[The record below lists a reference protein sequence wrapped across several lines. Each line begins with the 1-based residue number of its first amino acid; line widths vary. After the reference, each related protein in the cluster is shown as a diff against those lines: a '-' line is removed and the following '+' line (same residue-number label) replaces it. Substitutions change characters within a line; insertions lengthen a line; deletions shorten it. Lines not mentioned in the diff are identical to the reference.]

1 MNDLEGR
8 GGICGVD
15 EAGRGPVLGPLVVAA
30 VSATDQESLKVL
42 GVKDSKELSRAR
54 REAIYHEIVSSFP
67 YRIVVREAAQ
77 IDQDRRTMSLN
88 ELELRMFAE
97 AVGPLAAIRVYA
109 DCADVNESSFGQRL
123 QALLPSGMDVIS
135 RHKADRDYPVVSAAS
150 ILAKVTRDR
159 LMDDLSHSMGVD
171 MGSGYPSD
179 PKTISFLEKWIN
191 DKGNPPPCARASWE
205 TTRRLL
211 AHKRLSRITDW

>member
-1 MNDLEGR
+1 MIGFDFKTP
-8 GGICGVD
+8 ICGVD

-30 VSATDQESLKVL
+30 VSAPDQESLRAL

-54 REAIYHEIVSSFP
+54 RETIYRDIVSSFP
-67 YRIVVREAAQ
+67 YRVVIREAMQ
-77 IDQDRRTMSLN
+77 IDIDRQTMSLN
-88 ELELRMFAE
+88 ELEIMMFAD
-97 AVGPLAAIRVYA
+97 AAGPLSANRVYA
-109 DCADVNESSFGQRL
+109 DCADVDEFSFGQRL
-123 QALLPSGMDVIS
+123 RSMLPAGTEVVS
-135 RHKADRDYPVVSAAS
+135 RHKADRDFPVVSAAS
-150 ILAKVTRDR
+150 IVAKVTRDR
-159 LMDDLSHSMGVD
+159 LMDEISQAMGVD

-211 AHKRLSRITDW
+211 AHSRLSRITDW